1 MNIQPIQCDNNKP
14 RIYPKISPRNDI
26 LQNETNIKKSRTSPR
41 SSPRNN
47 VALAK
52 LLSSYIKMNIKMNN

>member
-14 RIYPKISPRNDI
+14 TKTPHNDM
-26 LQNETNIKKSRTSPR
+26 LQNETNMKKSKTSPR
-41 SSPRNN
+41 SSPRSN

-52 LLSSYIKMNIKMNN
+52 LLSSYIKMNN

>member
-1 MNIQPIQCDNNKP
+1 MNIQSIQCDNKTT
-14 RIYPKISPRNDI
+14 KSPRNDM
-26 LQNETNIKKSRTSPR
+26 LQNETNIETNMKKSKTSPR

-52 LLSSYIKMNIKMNN
+52 LLSSYIKMNN